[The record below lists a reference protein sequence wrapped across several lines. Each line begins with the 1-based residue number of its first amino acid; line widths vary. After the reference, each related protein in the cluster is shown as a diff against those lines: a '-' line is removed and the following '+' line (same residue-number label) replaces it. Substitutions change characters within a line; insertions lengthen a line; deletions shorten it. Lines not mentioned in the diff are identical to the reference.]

1 LIKNSGEKNMLNSAS
16 PIYEVIIGTTCLLMA
31 VGTAVSI
38 PLLVGLYLDK
48 KEEVLRRNKDPQS
61 S

>member
-1 LIKNSGEKNMLNSAS
+1 MLNSAS
-16 PIYEVIIGTTCLLMA
+16 PIYEVLIGTTCLLMA

-48 KEEVLRRNKDPQS
+48 KEEDLRRNKDPQS